1 MELLN
6 GSTGARQSN
15 RPETDG
21 APRSSLWLRTALFF
35 VAVPGT
41 VLVAVPAALVASGLG
56 PRRRDLGGWRW
67 LGYALVAA
75 GALVILRC
83 FADFVR
89 RGRGTPAP
97 YDPPRE
103 LVASGLYRYTRN
115 PQYLAVLAVVCGE
128 AVLTGAAVLLGYAAA
143 LAVGYH
149 LFVTRYEEPALRRLF
164 GDAYARYCAAVPR
177 WFPLRRRPASGN

>member
-1 MELLN
+1 V
-6 GSTGARQSN
+6 
-15 RPETDG
+15 
-21 APRSSLWLRTALFF
+21 FF
-35 VAVPGT
+35 LVVPGT

-56 PRRRDLGGWRW
+56 PRRDLGAWRW
-67 LGYALVAA
+67 LGAALVAA

-103 LVASGLYRYTRN
+103 LVVSGLYRHTRN
-115 PQYLAVLAVVCGE
+115 PQYLAVLVAVCGE
-128 AVLTGAAVLLGYAAA
+128 AVLTGATVLLGYAAA
-143 LAVGYH
+143 LAVGYYA
-149 LFVTRYEEPALRRLF
+149 FVTRYEEPALHRLF

-177 WFPLRRRPASGN
+177 WLPLRPWPSNPRRSA